1 MWSLTDQNTK
11 GVLHTKSSEI
21 LEYISNKTEEE
32 LKLKKKK
39 ESYHKGY
46 LRSDRKWETND
57 RKLGHISS
65 GSKKDFSLKLSSILK
80 TLAVTYIIAKV

>member
-1 MWSLTDQNTK
+1 M
-11 GVLHTKSSEI
+11 
-21 LEYISNKTEEE
+21 
-32 LKLKKKK
+32 
-39 ESYHKGY
+39 
-46 LRSDRKWETND
+46 KWETND